1 MKRINITTVVAALLV
16 LAVFGAIHTV
26 WNRPIGVAVLK
37 VGFIYKNDES
47 TPYTYNFMLAE
58 DALNKALPGRVQ
70 VVSRKNVPEDD
81 TIEPVRELVRE
92 GCQIIFTN
100 NNSTQMIDAA
110 REYPDVQ
117 FCQGAYSVDDHSGDP
132 DNYHSF
138 AGAIYEGRYVTGVAA
153 GLKIKEMIGN
163 HLITADQALVGYVG
177 AYPIS
182 DVISGYTA
190 FLMGVRSVVPQA
202 TMRVCYT
209 NAWNSYNKERMA
221 ALRLIDDGCV
231 VISHHTDTIG
241 TAVACED
248 ASASRAVVHVGY
260 NQSMAD
266 VAPST
271 SLISTRINWTPYV
284 LGAVEAVLEGRE
296 IEKDVP
302 GSVFGHDMCAG
313 FDHGWV
319 VVTDL
324 NRQIAA
330 YGTETELNKTIKA
343 FRKHEIDVFKGDYT
357 GVDPEDPTDTVDLK
371 QGYKENEKTSWPTF
385 HYVLDDVITV
395 VE

>member
-1 MKRINITTVVAALLV
+1 MKRINITAVVAALLV

-26 WNRPIGVAVLK
+26 WDRPSGVNMLK

-58 DALNKALPGRVQ
+58 SALVKALPGRVQ

-81 TIEPVRELVRE
+81 TIEPTRELVRE

-100 NNSTQMIDAA
+100 NNSPQMIDAA
-110 REYPDVQ
+110 REYPNVQ

-153 GLKIKEMIGN
+153 GMKIREMIDQRV
-163 HLITADQALVGYVG
+163 ISADQALVGYVG
-177 AYPIS
+177 AYPIA

-190 FLMGVRSVVPQA
+190 FLMGVRSIVPQA
-202 TMRVCYT
+202 TMRVYYT
-209 NAWNSYNKERMA
+209 NAWNSYNRERMA
-221 ALRLIDDGCV
+221 AARLINEGCV

-241 TAVACED
+241 TAIACED
-248 ASASRAVVHVGY
+248 SGADRPVVHVGY

-266 VAPST
+266 VAPTT

-284 LGAVEAVLEGRE
+284 VGAVNAVLEGKE
-296 IEKDVP
+296 IEKAVP
-302 GSVFGHDMCAG
+302 GNVFGHDMSAG
-313 FDHGWV
+313 FDQDWV
-319 VVTDL
+319 VITDL

-330 YGTETELNKTIKA
+330 EGTEEAVDKA
-343 FRKHEIDVFKGDYT
+343 IEGFRNGKIDVFTGDYV
-357 GVDPEDPTDTVDLK
+357 GVDPDDPKDTLDLSK
-371 QGYKENEKTSWPTF
+371 GYQENASTSWPTF
-385 HYVLDDVITV
+385 HYVLKDVITV
-395 VE
+395 EE

>member
-26 WNRPIGVAVLK
+26 WDRPIGRDVLK

-47 TPYTYNFMLAE
+47 TPYTSNFMLAE
-58 DALNKALPGRVQ
+58 DALVKALPGRVQ

-81 TIEPVRELVRE
+81 TIEPTRELVRE

-153 GLKIKEMIGN
+153 GLKMKEMIAN
-163 HLITADQALVGYVG
+163 HVITADQALVGYVG
-177 AYPIS
+177 AYPIA

-202 TMRVCYT
+202 TMRVFYT
-209 NAWNSYNKERMA
+209 NAWNSYNKERLA
-221 ALRLIDDGCV
+221 ANRLIDDGCV

-241 TAVACED
+241 TAIACED
-248 ASASRAVVHVGY
+248 ASASRPVIHVGY
-260 NQSMAD
+260 NQSMSD

-284 LGAVEAVLEGRE
+284 IGAVEAVLEGRE
-296 IEKDVP
+296 IEKAVP
-302 GSVFGHDMCAG
+302 GDVFGHDMCAG
-313 FDHGWV
+313 FDRGWV
-319 VVTDL
+319 IVTDL

-330 YGTETELNKTIKA
+330 YGTQAELDKTIEA
-343 FRKHEIDVFKGDYT
+343 FRKGEIDVFKGDYR
-357 GVDPEDPTDTVDLK
+357 GVDPEDPADTVDLK